1 MSFWKIH
8 SQKHERRDTHEPN
21 ECKFNEQ
28 LNCELTSK
36 EKLRSCCM
44 CSATQCFQR
53 MFSMIMSVVIKWNIC
68 DFCDNCRD
76 WDNKRFTV
84 RNYLISICLRIYH
97 NYIKV
102 RKFWQKIKSL
112 EGGSNPKFF
121 ILRKKILTI
130 KIISIRKLEKKP
142 INLNPASIYSINNF
156 NGGSDIYYVRVFINW
171 KLKEKYWKEVV
182 HATSSPQ
189 LFIFYVISL
198 THFIHAHW
206 TIGWWR

>member
-1 MSFWKIH
+1 MVSNKQMELEHQSPTDIMQSLHLRHYHTHFFTLSLSHFSDCKRTKINFFTLFFLFYLSFWKIH

-84 RNYLISICLRIYH
+84 RNYLITICLRIYH

-112 EGGSNPKFF
+112 EEGSNPNFFF
-121 ILRKKILTI
+121 I
-130 KIISIRKLEKKP
+130 
-142 INLNPASIYSINNF
+142 F
-156 NGGSDIYYVRVFINW
+156 
-171 KLKEKYWKEVV
+171 
-182 HATSSPQ
+182 
-189 LFIFYVISL
+189 
-198 THFIHAHW
+198 
-206 TIGWWR
+206 